1 MILIDFFYKN
11 RSEVLDRV
19 PSQVYTVLKNS
30 KKLIQMWDYI
40 DALSVDYEEFI
51 KMINSIEVLSVTYRG
66 LDPAAD
72 IYKNIELYHGQNE
85 EMGKP
90 SYSIRV
96 AEEYTRKLISG
107 L

>member
-1 MILIDFFYKN
+1 MRDELHRDMFRYAREDAACGGYFLDVCPDPDEFFAVSCETVFGGFKHGNMPDLID
-11 RSEVLDRV
+11 
-19 PSQVYTVLKNS
+19 
-30 KKLIQMWDYI
+30 
-40 DALSVDYEEFI
+40 
-51 KMINSIEVLSVTYRG
+51 VTYRG
-66 LDPAAD
+66 LDPAVD

-107 L
+107 I